1 MQEAAA
7 CCRDLPI
14 IVGSSRSSNSSTS
27 YVASYFACI
36 ALIRDFCFFKKL
48 CSLLLC
54 LHSSS
59 ILFVTFLQMSICTQR
74 PNEEGLQYPP
84 STCPAS
90 LSETFF
96 LFHSCKSQVTPWLA
110 SLVDKPFCF
119 VLFVKSQASG
129 SKHVCRKMAET
140 SSGRCGRRIW
150 HVRQRREGSR
160 AGACAVHARQEG
172 QENNRLFF
180 LQSCGASLLL
190 PRALLSVKICLE
202 PSFFFF
208 LLWFFLK

>member
-74 PNEEGLQYPP
+74 PNEEALQYPP

-119 VLFVKSQASG
+119 VLFVNLKRAVQNMYVVKWRRRVVDGVEGGYGMLGRGERGAELV
-129 SKHVCRKMAET
+129 HVLCMPGKR
-140 SSGRCGRRIW
+140 GRRTTGFSFSNL
-150 HVRQRREGSR
+150 V
-160 AGACAVHARQEG
+160 VHLCCCQGRY
-172 QENNRLFF
+172 
-180 LQSCGASLLL
+180 
-190 PRALLSVKICLE
+190 
-202 PSFFFF
+202 
-208 LLWFFLK
+208 